1 MSEVPSD
8 FIVLYSFVLA
18 VVLVVEVGNQIGKF
32 PRVKARV
39 LILRVFGLLW
49 LIMVGVGLELLLRE
63 VVFDALLI
71 REGVVDVEQ
80 IILAILVRQWLPS
93 RKTLR

>member
-1 MSEVPSD
+1 M
-8 FIVLYSFVLA
+8 
-18 VVLVVEVGNQIGKF
+18 
-32 PRVKARV
+32 
-39 LILRVFGLLW
+39 RVFGLLW

>member
-1 MSEVPSD
+1 
-8 FIVLYSFVLA
+8 
-18 VVLVVEVGNQIGKF
+18 
-32 PRVKARV
+32 
-39 LILRVFGLLW
+39 
-49 LIMVGVGLELLLRE
+49 MVGVGLELLLRE